1 VFWRPEKGRWP
12 TGWILPW
19 LSFLAL
25 TCGISG
31 QLGAHAKSLSYSS
44 WELDETGANV
54 RVRLPRLELTRLAL
68 DPGTSPEAGRTLPGY
83 LAAHLRLS
91 SDGETC
97 PATTPPARRR
107 AAEGWV
113 VYQWRVRCPDSDG
126 AREIESS
133 ILLEAAPSH
142 LHFARART
150 REGPPAKAAD
160 ARVLERV
167 LSAESPT
174 WKLGQWGQIQPGSER
189 ESRGAGAS
197 LGATLGSYV
206 GLGVEHILSGWDH
219 LAFLFA
225 LLLLAGSLAEVGGLV
240 TAFTVA
246 HSITLGLAVL
256 GWLRPDGAAVEAVIG
271 FSVALVA
278 LENTWLGSGRG
289 RSIPGLSVAGL
300 VVLTA
305 SAAIGY
311 GALSPL
317 TLGGLALFT
326 AAHFRLLASTEHPG
340 RLRVLLAFVFGL
352 VHGFGFAG
360 VLAELELPTHRLA
373 PALFGFNVGVEL
385 GQLAV
390 VALLWPALRGLARV
404 QEGRWQRLLADT
416 GSALICGL
424 GLFWFVT
431 RAFA

>member
-1 VFWRPEKGRWP
+1 MAIFP
-12 TGWILPW
+12 LFC
-19 LSFLAL
+19 LLAL

-31 QLGAHAKSLSYSS
+31 QVGAHAKSLSYSS
-44 WELDETGANV
+44 WELDETGASV

-68 DPGTSPEAGRTLPGY
+68 DPGTSPEAALSLPGY
-83 LAAHLRLS
+83 LAEHLRLS
-91 SDGETC
+91 SGGKVC
-97 PATTPPARRR
+97 PAMKPPVPGR
-107 AAEGWV
+107 AADGWV
-113 VYQWRVRCPDSDG
+113 VYRWRVRCPDPDG

-150 REGPPAKAAD
+150 RHGAPGGGAE

-167 LSAESPT
+167 LSAESPA
-174 WKLGQWGQIQPGSER
+174 WPLGQWGQIQTASDGTQPGGGDS
-189 ESRGAGAS
+189 S

-206 GLGVEHILSGWDH
+206 ALGVEHILSGWDH

-225 LLLLAGSLAEVGGLV
+225 LLLLARSLAEVGGLV

-278 LENTWLGSGRG
+278 LENTWLGTGRG
-289 RSIPGLSVAGL
+289 GSIPRLSIAGL
-300 VVLTA
+300 VGLAA
-305 SAAIGY
+305 SAALGY

-317 TLGGLALFT
+317 TLIGLALFT
-326 AAHFRLLASTEHPG
+326 AAHFRLLATTEHPG

-390 VALLWPALRGLARV
+390 VAVLWPALRALGRV
-404 QEGRWQRLLADT
+404 KEGRWQRLLADT
-416 GSALICGL
+416 GSAVICGL